1 MIRVATHD
9 DIPALAEVL
18 LDAIAS
24 GASVNFMSDFTR
36 LQAEQF
42 FSKCLS
48 DPLRVV
54 IAAIEDGKLEGTAQL
69 IFDTPPNQPHR
80 AELQKMLVHR
90 RARQRGI
97 GRALFNAVC
106 DEARALGR
114 TTLNF
119 DTAEGGSGERLYLAC
134 GATKVGVIPH
144 YALYPD
150 GTFCDTSIF
159 YKLL

>member
-1 MIRVATHD
+1 VIRTATHD

-18 LDAIAS
+18 LDAVDS
-24 GASVNFMSDFTR
+24 GASVNFMTGFTR
-36 LQAEQF
+36 LQAEAF
-42 FSKCLS
+42 FNECLA

-54 IAAIEDGKLEGTAQL
+54 MVAIEKGQLEGTAQL

-90 RARQRGI
+90 RARSRGI
-97 GRALFNAVC
+97 GRNLFKAVC

-114 TTLNF
+114 TLINF

-134 GATKVGVIPH
+134 GATKIGVIPN
-144 YALYPD
+144 YALFPD
-150 GTFCDTSIF
+150 GTFCNTSIF